1 MSKITRKV
9 FLRGAAAGLGGLAAA
24 CLLPG
29 CAGDGGQVGFRPQVM
44 KFYPDISSRVVH
56 AHSTK
61 AWNGDELDPVIL
73 GEMLDAS
80 IVKLTGLED
89 AKKAWTA
96 LFHKKEKI
104 AIKVN
109 TIRNALFWTHPP
121 LVQAVTERLQRS
133 AGVPAENIII
143 FDREEDELVGAG
155 YTLNKDGAGV
165 RCMATG
171 KDYTEGFTISGI
183 AVKMSNI
190 VMNCDALIN
199 MPLLKCHSLAGYTF
213 AMKNHYGTFNAPETF
228 HGNTR
233 LIDAVAGLNAF
244 EPVQQKTRL
253 IIGDM
258 LTACLREERSWP
270 YWATAEK
277 GDSILMSFDP
287 VAHDA
292 VGLDYFV
299 QLKEER
305 GEKTD
310 FVRSRSAQWLARG
323 RELGVGTD
331 EAGQRELIEFELG

>member
-1 MSKITRKV
+1 MLKITRKA
-9 FLRGAAAGLGGLAAA
+9 FLRGTAAGLGGLAAA

-29 CAGDGGQVGFRPQVM
+29 CAADEGQVGVRPAVM
-44 KFYPDISSRVVH
+44 KFYPDTSSRVVH
-56 AHSTK
+56 AHHRRVW
-61 AWNGDELDPVIL
+61 AGDQLDPAAL
-73 GEMLDAS
+73 GEMLDSS
-80 IVKLTGLED
+80 IVKLTDLED
-89 AKKAWTA
+89 SRKAWAA

-121 LVQAVTERLQRS
+121 LVQAVTDRLQQ
-133 AGVPAENIII
+133 AGVPAANIVI
-143 FDREEDELVGAG
+143 FDRAEDELEGAG
-155 YTLNKDGAGV
+155 YTLNNDGSGV
-165 RCMATG
+165 RCMATAR
-171 KDYTEGFTISGI
+171 DYTEGYTLSGI
-183 AVKMSNI
+183 AVKLSNI
-190 VMNCDALIN
+190 VLNCDALIN

-213 AMKNHYGTFNAPETF
+213 GMKNHYGTFNSPETF
-228 HGNTR
+228 HGTTR
-233 LIDAVAGLNAF
+233 LVEAVAGLNAL

-292 VGLDYFV
+292 VGLEYFIK
-299 QLKEER
+299 LKEAR
-305 GEKTD
+305 GDKTD
-310 FVRSRSAQWLARG
+310 FARDRSGQWLARG

-331 EAGQRELIEFELG
+331 LADEREVIEYELG